1 MHKSR
6 EKGGEPASCK
16 GFGRCLRTP
25 HPSERGARP
34 VIGHLGRLIS
44 DYGYLIVAL
53 FIFAEGIAVPF
64 PTDTTLITAA
74 AFAAH
79 GRLSVT
85 VIFLV
90 STVSTTLGTSVAF
103 VLGRRGGNFFDKH
116 STRVSPAVLART
128 RGFFDRHGTT
138 AVLIG
143 RFIPFARMLISP
155 LAGLSSM
162 SVARFSL
169 FNTAGA
175 AIWSAVFC
183 GVGYF
188 FGQHPP
194 RFGHGLVRGAL
205 IVTVGLAVIV
215 TVAVAGGWL
224 VEESDAAWR
233 AEGTVWHRLLM
244 SAPLRWLA
252 GHSPAAR
259 AFLFRR
265 FTPGDYLGLNLTIG
279 LGLSFV
285 ALVIFSAI
293 TNSLLATGA
302 VPEFDLFLAAA
313 MRQTASSS
321 TITFWTAVSGL
332 GRLPIVAIPGVALAV
347 WLVRRRE
354 SWLPLIGFVASLVGS
369 AVLDTV
375 VKHFFAHQHAAA
387 GAGTAATMGTPSGQA
402 LGSLVGYGMVAYFL
416 ILLVREHRTRVL
428 IALATMLLVLS
439 ISFGRMY
446 LGERYFSDIVSG
458 LAAGGVW
465 LSACLTGL
473 EVARRRA
480 EGGGLAARELL

>member
-1 MHKSR
+1 MIS
-6 EKGGEPASCK
+6 
-16 GFGRCLRTP
+16 
-25 HPSERGARP
+25 
-34 VIGHLGRLIS
+34 HLGRLIS

-53 FIFAEGIAVPF
+53 FVFAEGIAIPF
-64 PTDTTLITAA
+64 PTDTTLVTAA

-85 VIFLV
+85 MIFLV
-90 STVSTTLGTSVAF
+90 STVATTLGTSVAF
-103 VLGRRGGNFFDKH
+103 VLGRRGGDFFDKH
-116 STRVSPAVLART
+116 SKRVSPTVLART

-162 SVARFSL
+162 SFARFSV
-169 FNTAGA
+169 FNLAGA

-194 RFGHGLVRGAL
+194 SFGHGLVRGAL
-205 IVTVGLAVIV
+205 IVAVGLGVIV

-233 AEGTVWHRLLM
+233 AEGTVWHRVLM

-285 ALVIFSAI
+285 ALVIFSSI
-293 TNSLLATGA
+293 TNSLLAQGA

-313 MRQTASSS
+313 MHETATASSVA
-321 TITFWTAVSGL
+321 FWTQLSRL
-332 GRLPIVAIPGVALAV
+332 GSLPIVAIPGFVLAL
-347 WLVRRRE
+347 WLVYRRK
-354 SWLPLIGFVASLVGS
+354 SWLPFIGFVASWVGS
-369 AVLDTV
+369 TVLDMT
-375 VKHFFAHQHAAA
+375 VKHFFAHDH
-387 GAGTAATMGTPSGQA
+387 GPPGTLGAATLGTPSGQA

-416 ILLVREHRTRVL
+416 ILVARSHRVRVL
-428 IALATMLLVLS
+428 IALATVLLVLA

-446 LGERYFSDIVSG
+446 LGDRYFSDIVAG

-465 LSACLTGL
+465 LAACLTGL
-473 EVARRRA
+473 EVARRRE
-480 EGGGLAARELL
+480 EGGGRASRELL

>member
-1 MHKSR
+1 M
-6 EKGGEPASCK
+6 
-16 GFGRCLRTP
+16 
-25 HPSERGARP
+25 
-34 VIGHLGRLIS
+34 IGHLGRLIS

-53 FIFAEGIAVPF
+53 FIFAEGIAIPF
-64 PTDTTLITAA
+64 PTDTTLVTAA

-79 GRLSVT
+79 GRLSLP
-85 VIFLV
+85 VIILV
-90 STVSTTLGTSVAF
+90 STVATSLGTSVAF
-103 VLGRRGGNFFDKH
+103 LLGRRGGDFFEKH
-116 STRVSPAVLART
+116 SKRVSPVVLART
-128 RGFFDRHGTT
+128 RSFFDRHGGT

-155 LAGLSSM
+155 LAGLSTM
-162 SVARFSL
+162 TFARFTV
-169 FNTAGA
+169 FNVVGA
-175 AIWSAVFC
+175 AIWSTVFC

-194 RFGHGLVRGAL
+194 ALGHGLVRGAL
-205 IVTVGLAVIV
+205 IVAVGLGVIV
-215 TVAVAGGWL
+215 TIAVAGGWL

-233 AEGTVWHRLLM
+233 AEGTIWHRILM

-259 AFLFRR
+259 AFMFRR

-293 TNSLLATGA
+293 TNSLLAHGA

-313 MRQTASSS
+313 MKETATPFSVA
-321 TITFWTAVSGL
+321 FWSRVSAAGNL
-332 GRLPIVAIPGVALAV
+332 FFVALPGVALAA
-347 WLVRRRE
+347 LLAYHTRSR
-354 SWLPLIGFVASLVGS
+354 LPVLGFGASLIGS
-369 AVLDTV
+369 AVLDAV
-375 VKHFFAHQHAAA
+375 VKRFFAHEHGPALADGMPA
-387 GAGTAATMGTPSGQA
+387 MGTPSGQA

-416 ILLVREHRTRVL
+416 VLLARRHTTRVL
-428 IALATMLLVLS
+428 ITCGTVLLILS

-446 LGERYFSDIVSG
+446 LGERSFSDIVAG

-465 LSACLTGL
+465 LAACLTGL
-473 EVARRRA
+473 EVARRKS
-480 EGGGLAARELL
+480 GARTGTAHDLV

>member
-1 MHKSR
+1 M
-6 EKGGEPASCK
+6 
-16 GFGRCLRTP
+16 
-25 HPSERGARP
+25 
-34 VIGHLGRLIS
+34 IGHLSRLIS

-53 FIFAEGIAVPF
+53 FLFAEGIAVPF
-64 PTDTTLITAA
+64 PTDTTLVTAA

-79 GRLSVT
+79 GRLSVV

-90 STVSTTLGTSVAF
+90 ATISTTLGTSVAF
-103 VLGRRGGNFFDKH
+103 VLGRRGGNFFDTH
-116 STRVSPAVLART
+116 SKKVSPTVLART
-128 RGFFDRHGTT
+128 RGFFDRHGTS

-162 SVARFSL
+162 SFARFTV
-169 FNTAGA
+169 FNLAGA

-194 RFGHGLVRGAL
+194 SFGHGLVRGAL
-205 IVTVGLAVIV
+205 IVTVGLGVIV

-293 TNSLLATGA
+293 TNALLAQGA

-313 MRQTASSS
+313 MHETATPRS
-321 TITFWTAVSGL
+321 IAFWGEISRLGNLPVVAV
-332 GRLPIVAIPGVALAV
+332 PGFALAS
-347 WLVRRRE
+347 WLTHRRS
-354 SWLPLIGFVASLVGS
+354 SWLPLAGFAASLAGS
-369 AVLDTV
+369 TLLDAAL
-375 VKHFFAHQHAAA
+375 KRFFTHQHGPV
-387 GAGTAATMGTPSGQA
+387 GASGALSMGTPSGQA
-402 LGSLVGYGMVAYFL
+402 LGALVGYGMVAYFL
-416 ILLVREHRTRVL
+416 ILLAGTHRTRVL
-428 IALATMLLVLS
+428 IVMMAILFILA

-446 LGERYFSDIVSG
+446 LGVRYFSDIVAG
-458 LAAGGVW
+458 LAAGSVW
-465 LSACLTGL
+465 LAACLTGL

-480 EGGGLAARELL
+480 EGGGRASRELL

>member
-6 EKGGEPASCK
+6 EQGSEPASCK
-16 GFGRCLRTP
+16 GSAQCPRTP
-25 HPSERGARP
+25 RPSESRAFP
-34 VIGHLGRLIS
+34 VISHLGRLIS

-85 VIFLV
+85 MIFLV

-116 STRVSPAVLART
+116 SRRVSPAVLART

-162 SVARFSL
+162 SFARFTL
-169 FNTAGA
+169 FNVTGA

-194 RFGHGLVRGAL
+194 SFGHGLVKGAL
-205 IVTVGLAVIV
+205 IVTIGLAVIV

-233 AEGTVWHRLLM
+233 AEGTIWHRLLM
-244 SAPLRWLA
+244 SGPLRWLA

-313 MRQTASSS
+313 MHQTATSSS
-321 TITFWTAVSGL
+321 ITFWTSVSSL
-332 GRLPIVAIPGVALAV
+332 GSLPIVAIPGFALAF
-347 WLVRRRE
+347 WLVRQRT

-369 AVLDTV
+369 TVLDTV
-375 VKHFFAHQHAAA
+375 VKYFFAHQH
-387 GAGTAATMGTPSGQA
+387 GPGATMGTPSGQA

-416 ILLVREHRTRVL
+416 ILLAGGHRTRVL
-428 IALATMLLVLS
+428 IALAAMLLVLA

-446 LGERYFSDIVSG
+446 LGDRYFSDIVSG

-480 EGGGLAARELL
+480 EGGGRSARELL